1 MLRRRMKVSQLI
13 SSIVDELIETLQDL
27 QAEKNHEEDT
37 YCANSLPT
45 VIDNAHKTVMSKL
58 S

>member
-1 MLRRRMKVSQLI
+1 MKVSQLI